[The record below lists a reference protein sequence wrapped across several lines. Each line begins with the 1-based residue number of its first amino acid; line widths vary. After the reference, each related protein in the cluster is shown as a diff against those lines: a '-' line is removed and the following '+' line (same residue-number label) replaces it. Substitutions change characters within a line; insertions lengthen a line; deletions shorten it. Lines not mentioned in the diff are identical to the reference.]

1 MPLEPSPPPA
11 SSRPRVSFGVPVY
24 NEETSIRRCLDSIL
38 AQDFKDFEVVVCD
51 NASTDRTCAVVEAY
65 AARDPRVRLFTSET
79 NLGLIQNFNR
89 VFQLTRGEFFR
100 WVGADDWL
108 EPSYASRTV
117 AALDADPDAIVA
129 TADLAL
135 HDEQGKARRVEFHG
149 ERLESESPTRRFA
162 RVLWFYTGVVRYEPL
177 YSLMRRDV
185 LARTSVIRNCANN
198 DLMLI
203 AELSLIGRFTHV
215 PEQLFHRTW
224 RPPSDVKLLLER
236 LAGGRSLASSFV
248 ARAQVL
254 VSIASRGAISS
265 SERLSCYAAIGR
277 FCSKELV
284 LILIA
289 RVQEFRRERL
299 GITRERLRSLLGRS
313 SA

>member
-1 MPLEPSPPPA
+1 MMPSEPPTTPA
-11 SSRPRVSFGVPVY
+11 PRVSFGVPVY
-24 NEETSIRRCLDSIL
+24 NEETSIRRCLDSLL
-38 AQDFKDFEVVVCD
+38 AQDFADFEVVVCD
-51 NASTDRTCAVVEAY
+51 NASTDRTREVVESY
-65 AARDPRVRLFTSET
+65 AARDPRIRLFTSER
-79 NLGLIQNFNR
+79 NVGLIQNFNR
-89 VFQLTRGEFFR
+89 VVQLTRGEFFR

-108 EPSYASRTV
+108 EPTYASRTV
-117 AALDADPDAIVA
+117 AALDADPGAIVA

-135 HDEQGKARRVEFHG
+135 HDEQGRTRRVEFHG
-149 ERLESESPTRRFA
+149 ERLESESPARRFA

-185 LARTSVIRNCANN
+185 LRRTAVIRDVANN

-215 PEQLFHRTW
+215 PELLFHRTW
-224 RPPSDVKLLLER
+224 RPLPDVKLLLER
-236 LAGGRSLASSFV
+236 LAGGRSLASSWL
-248 ARAQVL
+248 ARAKVL
-254 VSIASRGAISS
+254 LSIATRGAISA
-265 SERLSCYAAIGR
+265 SERARCYAAIAR
-277 FCSKELV
+277 FCSKELM

-299 GITRERLRSLLGRS
+299 GLTRERLRSLLGRS